1 MTLTDSGPRGPE
13 YGPARLK
20 RLVFNLLYPAV
31 LGTFFVS
38 LLPAAVGSLRSGFHL
53 KTVLCILI
61 VSHFVIDYL
70 FSEEVRD
77 YRAFTFLLDVAV
89 IVLLYLAY
97 SAVQLGNDDPTD
109 SRAVSLA
116 MAGVYGCFLVWEYL
130 QRNEIGT
137 HPALTVYESIAAVW
151 FLVAGLLWPG
161 ADVLLAIG
169 LAAAT
174 LAMVIVCG
182 AVLQSYHGGTARAD
196 GKEAPAVNPADGAE
210 D

>member
-77 YRAFTFLLDVAV
+77 YRAFTFRLSSNRSGCLEPGGAGP
-89 IVLLYLAY
+89 
-97 SAVQLGNDDPTD
+97 SAGWRKAIGDLG
-109 SRAVSLA
+109 SGGEAAVS
-116 MAGVYGCFLVWEYL
+116 
-130 QRNEIGT
+130 
-137 HPALTVYESIAAVW
+137 S
-151 FLVAGLLWPG
+151 
-161 ADVLLAIG
+161 
-169 LAAAT
+169 
-174 LAMVIVCG
+174 
-182 AVLQSYHGGTARAD
+182 
-196 GKEAPAVNPADGAE
+196 
-210 D
+210 